1 MYVMCALQA
10 PRPGSSQLMCRAAAR
25 VASRSPKTRG
35 HITSVSARQGTTFP
49 SLARVWACSLTDS
62 IPSERG
68 GGVARRSTSIGVG
81 HAVSHGRSVASS
93 LSERASGDSAHA
105 VDSVPT
111 QVTNYH
117 KHHSHFLDR
126 WPHSC
131 ETHKFPSFPFL
142 AWMASQSG
150 ECVDDRC
157 GSWWAPPGATAGLR
171 SPRNDGLPSIAPHTL
186 TTTTSPTRLHLL
198 YQGHKLTVSET
209 LPTNTAL

>member
-49 SLARVWACSLTDS
+49 SLARVAACSLTDS

-105 VDSVPT
+105 VEAQPRSQIITSIVPIFWIDGLT
-111 QVTNYH
+111 VVKLTNSH
-117 KHHSHFLDR
+117 RSHFLDR
-126 WPHSC
+126 WPHR
-131 ETHKFPSFPFL
+131 
-142 AWMASQSG
+142 
-150 ECVDDRC
+150 V
-157 GSWWAPPGATAGLR
+157 GSVWTTGVGHG
-171 SPRNDGLPSIAPHTL
+171 GLPLEP
-186 TTTTSPTRLHLL
+186 PR
-198 YQGHKLTVSET
+198 V
-209 LPTNTAL
+209 